1 MTQET
6 PFALIEKKIND
17 LAELVASL
25 RKEKD
30 ALTAQLAGKAEE
42 ARELEKKVAALTAER
57 DAVRQRVDAV
67 LTRLESIEL

>member
-6 PFALIEKKIND
+6 PLAIIEKKIND
-17 LAELVASL
+17 LAALVAAL

-30 ALTAQLAGKAEE
+30 GLSGQLAKKAEE
-42 ARELEKKVAALTAER
+42 ARELERKVAALTAER
-57 DAVRQRVDAV
+57 DAVRQKVDAI

>member
-30 ALTAQLAGKAEE
+30 ALTAQLARKAEE